1 MDAGSLSMSALD
13 AHGPSMAE
21 LQERI
26 HMLESHIH
34 KLERSANTGSAT
46 AAPCVAR
53 VASDGVRTDSGTGD
67 PKEQDIW
74 PGSEVCARLG
84 GTLTRPDAGPMVAAA
99 RQDAVTALLTR
110 LPATSPLNPDGA
122 PRTRARRGWGR
133 A

>member
-46 AAPCVAR
+46 AAPGSVAR
-53 VASDGVRTDSGTGD
+53 VASDGVRADSGPGD
-67 PKEQDIW
+67 PEEQDIW
-74 PGSEVCARLG
+74 PGSEVCRVCAG
-84 GTLTRPDAGPMVAAA
+84 GLPTRPDAGPW
-99 RQDAVTALLTR
+99 RR
-110 LPATSPLNPDGA
+110 RC
-122 PRTRARRGWGR
+122 RTRSRRC
-133 A
+133 